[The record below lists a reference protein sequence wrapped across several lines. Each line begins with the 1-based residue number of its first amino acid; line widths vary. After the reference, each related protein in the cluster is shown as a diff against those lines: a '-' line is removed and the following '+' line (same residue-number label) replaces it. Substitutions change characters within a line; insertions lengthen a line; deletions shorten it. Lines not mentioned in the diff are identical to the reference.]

1 MITVDN
7 AGGALSSTYT
17 DRLAENFIPPDE
29 GPIWKVLFC
38 REDPTTYTCREVTEL
53 WINQNPFGI
62 GLGEDFGLSSGGSIE
77 FIFDNSPITR
87 LSANYSSGTT
97 LTVVPVNHRFT
108 LAADDWISVSDGQTT
123 EFKRII
129 SVTVTQG
136 AITAIVIN
144 SALSNSYLLTET
156 EIRYVWAIDAA
167 ASAINGAEQDE
178 FRGIL
183 KIILDFQDISEEM
196 CLFQGNIQGGRIGD
210 DNTLLI
216 RCEPRTQELVRTRL
230 EFDFEVD
237 DRGVVS
243 PGAPDPT
250 NTGDGYME
258 SPQYLAGKLPDD
270 ILTQTWTFTFD
281 STLVDGSGNVSGG
294 WDIVGSSV
302 GTVVAPIEL
311 PHNVEHGGWMPT
323 GEAGHKRWAIDL
335 TSHLG
340 GVGYGFAVNIIE
352 GDTAFA
358 TSDAFKVFS
367 QASGTVTMV
376 KGADFAATPLDIVSL
391 TALEPSRIVEEFVD
405 NVVSLQHTNPETSVL
420 GSMFNST
427 NLANFRADA
436 ADSRLLRGRFKA
448 GTSAIE
454 VINQTLRAANGWI
467 YPSNDDHFLILPY
480 NFITATATSVMN
492 IIADADNSGGVG
504 VYNVVRIEL
513 RNFDLEWIKNRLVID
528 FDLEEDKRED
538 IRDNTPSITEFGRIE
553 DRIFTEDFRE
563 AQYTIQYNISAA
575 DRAFFAADFNQRFND
590 RKAIATVTM
599 GPEAIRLEPGDLVT
613 LETKRG
619 SFSETFFVQ
628 NISKNFRTLE
638 SIVIL
643 EEEIET

>member
-17 DRLAENFIPPDE
+17 DRLAEAFVPPDE

-38 REDPTTYTCREVTEL
+38 REDPATYTCREVTAL
-53 WINQNPFGI
+53 WINQNPFDL
-62 GLGEDFGLSSGGSIE
+62 GLGEDFGLSSGGSVE

-97 LTVVPVNHRFT
+97 LTVTPVNHRFI

-129 SVTVTQG
+129 STTVVQG

-144 SALSNSYLLTET
+144 SALSNSYLATET
-156 EIRYVWAIDAA
+156 EIRFVWAIDQS
-167 ASAINGAEQDE
+167 ASSINGASQDE

-183 KIILDFQDISEEM
+183 KVIMDFQDISEEM
-196 CLFQGNIQGGRIGD
+196 CLFQGNIQGGRVGD
-210 DNTLLI
+210 DNTLLV

-258 SPQYLAGKLPDD
+258 SPIYLSEKWPGD
-270 ILTQTWTFTFD
+270 ITTETWNLAYD
-281 STLVDGSGNVSGG
+281 STTQDESGNVVGG
-294 WDIVGSSV
+294 WTMTGSSSGLIDSDNIPPNHN
-302 GTVVAPIEL
+302 GTVAWL
-311 PHNVEHGGWMPT
+311 PT
-323 GEAGHKRWAIDL
+323 GGIGLRRWVIDL
-335 TSHLG
+335 SDT
-340 GVGYGFAVNIIE
+340 VDGFFGFSITIIE

-358 TSDAFKVFS
+358 TNDGFRLYS
-367 QASGTVTMV
+367 QAGGTIAMV
-376 KGADFAATPLDIVSL
+376 KGADFAANPIDTASL
-391 TALEPSRIVEEFVD
+391 TALEPSRIVEEFID
-405 NVVSLQHTNPETSVL
+405 NVLALQHTNPETSTTAT
-420 GSMFNST
+420 MFNAT
-427 NLANFRADA
+427 NLANFRAEA
-436 ADSRLLRGRFKA
+436 SDSRLLRGRFKA

-454 VINQTLRAANGWI
+454 VINQTLRPANAWI
-467 YPSNDDHFLILPY
+467 YPSNDDHFLLLPY
-480 NFITATATSVMN
+480 DYITVSSSSVMN
-492 IIADADNSGGVG
+492 LITDADNSGGVG

-513 RNFDLEWIKNRLVID
+513 RNFDLEWIKNRLIIHYD
-528 FDLEEDKRED
+528 TIGDPRELE
-538 IRDNTPSITEFGRIE
+538 NNSLTSQTEFGRIE
-553 DRIFTEDFRE
+553 DRINTEDFRE
-563 AQYTIQYNISAA
+563 AEFSIQYDISTAHL
-575 DRAFFAADFNQRFND
+575 DLFATDFKQRFQD

-619 SFSETFFVQ
+619 GFSEDFFVQ
-628 NISKNFRTLE
+628 SISKNFRTLE
-638 SIVIL
+638 SIVTL
-643 EEEIET
+643 EEET

>member
-1 MITVDN
+1 MITTDN

-17 DRLAENFIPPDE
+17 DRLAANFVPPDE

-53 WINQNPFGI
+53 WINQNPFDL

-77 FIFDNSPITR
+77 VIFDNSPITR
-87 LSANYSSGTT
+87 LSVNYSSGTA
-97 LTVVPVNHRFT
+97 LTFVPVNHRFA
-108 LAADDWISVSDGQTT
+108 LAIDDWISISDGQTT
-123 EFKRII
+123 EFRRITGTT
-129 SVTVTQG
+129 TVQDALTE
-136 AITAIVIN
+136 ILIN
-144 SALSNSYLLTET
+144 SALANAYLATET
-156 EIRYVWAIDAA
+156 EIRFVWAID
-167 ASAINGAEQDE
+167 SAGATINGAEQDE

-196 CLFQGNIQGGRIGD
+196 CLFQGNIQGGRTGD
-210 DNTLLI
+210 DNTLLV

-258 SPQYLAGKLPDD
+258 SPQYLVGKLPND
-270 ILTQTWTFTFD
+270 IITDEWDFVFTSTTTDIFGNAVGGWTVTGVTTGLIF
-281 STLVDGSGNVSGG
+281 SGNTPPNHE
-294 WDIVGSSV
+294 
-302 GTVVAPIEL
+302 GTAAFL
-311 PHNVEHGGWMPT
+311 PT
-323 GEAGHKRWAIDL
+323 GEAGSKRWAIDMTEANL
-335 TSHLG
+335 EFF
-340 GVGYGFAVNIIE
+340 GFAVEIIE

-358 TSDAFKVFS
+358 SLDAFKVFS
-367 QASGTVTMV
+367 RASGSVALV
-376 KGADFAATPLDIVSL
+376 KGADFSTNPIDVASL
-391 TALEPSRIVEEFVD
+391 TALEPSRITEQL
-405 NVVSLQHTNPETSVL
+405 VSTVLGLQHTNPETSTTATL
-420 GSMFNST
+420 FDST
-427 NLANFRADA
+427 NLANFRANA

-448 GTSAIE
+448 GTSVIE
-454 VINQTLRAANGWI
+454 VINQTLRPANGWI
-467 YPSNDDHFLILPY
+467 YPSNDDHLLILPY

-513 RNFDLEWIKNRLVID
+513 RNFDLEQIKNRLVID
-528 FDLEEDKRED
+528 FDVEEDLRENISD
-538 IRDNTPSITEFGRIE
+538 DSTSQTEFGRNE
-553 DRIFTEDFRE
+553 DRIRTEDFRE
-563 AQYTIQYNISAA
+563 ATFTIHYNISASDIA
-575 DRAFFAADFNQRFND
+575 LFVTDFQARFSD

-619 SFSETFFVQ
+619 GFSETFFVQ
-628 NISKNFRTLE
+628 AISKNFRTLE
-638 SIVIL
+638 SIVTL